1 VAINRFPEDTQDELK
16 AVKTAALDAGAKAV
30 AEANGFA
37 EGGDGMRELAEA
49 VVAVA
54 DAGSDVSLLY
64 DDEDSTI
71 DKVEMMADRLY
82 GADRVL
88 WGRMTRT
95 TARRFEANGWKFP
108 ICMAKT
114 HLSVSADAR
123 LRNVPT
129 GHVLP
134 IQELRISAGARQ
146 IVTLAGEIMTLPG
159 LPSKPNAFD
168 IDLNDDGQIVGV
180 LGT

>member
-1 VAINRFPEDTQDELK
+1 
-16 AVKTAALDAGAKAV
+16 
-30 AEANGFA
+30 
-37 EGGDGMRELAEA
+37 
-49 VVAVA
+49 
-54 DAGSDVSLLY
+54 
-64 DDEDSTI
+64 
-71 DKVEMMADRLY
+71 
-82 GADRVL
+82 
-88 WGRMTRT
+88 
-95 TARRFEANGWKFP
+95 
-108 ICMAKT
+108 MAKT

>member
-1 VAINRFPEDTQDELK
+1 LK
-16 AVKTAALDAGAKAV
+16 AIKTAALDAGAKGV

-37 EGGDGMRELAEA
+37 EGGDGMKELAEM

-54 DAGSDVSLLY
+54 DAGSDISLIY
-64 DDEDSTI
+64 DDEVSTI
-71 DKVEMMADRLY
+71 DKVELMADRLY
-82 GADRVL
+82 GADRVV

-114 HLSVSADAR
+114 HLSVSANAR

-146 IVTLAGEIMTLPG
+146 IVTLAGDIMTLPG
-159 LPSKPNAFD
+159 LPSKPNALD
-168 IDLNDDGQIVGV
+168 IDLDDDGQIFGV